1 MVWVQVKFL
10 PGCQSL
16 RRQRKNPYHLGLLLL
31 WLYHYLY
38 RDPAPATINRFYGT
52 LAMGHL
58 LGCLS
63 LLSFYY
69 LPEYFEFAQ
78 PWSEGED

>member
-1 MVWVQVKFL
+1 MGF
-10 PGCQSL
+10 
-16 RRQRKNPYHLGLLLL
+16 LLL

-38 RDPAPATINRFYGT
+38 RDPDPATINRFYGT

-69 LPEYFEFAQ
+69 LKPEYFEFAQ
-78 PWSEGED
+78 PLRDEEED